1 MAVQKTPHTNS
12 EQNVNSAAMDL
23 EPNQSP
29 HEVGRGEDAK
39 IYENADGAQ
48 TGGTRAFNANAHRDN
63 QPKSIDEGTRMEF
76 EMRGR
81 AQKSDMPGITTH
93 SAAEEQE
100 RQQKVERNNS

>member
-29 HEVGRGEDAK
+29 QDMGRGEDAK

-48 TGGTRAFNANAHRDN
+48 TGGTRAFNANAQRDN
-63 QPKSIDEGTRMEF
+63 QPKSIDEGTRLEY
-76 EMRGR
+76 ETRGH
-81 AQKSDMPGITTH
+81 AQKPDMPGITTH
-93 SAAEEQE
+93 DAGEEQE
-100 RQQKVERNNS
+100 RQRKVERSNS

>member
-29 HEVGRGEDAK
+29 QDVGRGEDAK
-39 IYENADGAQ
+39 LYENADGAQ
-48 TGGTRAFNANAHRDN
+48 TGGDRAFHSNSQRDN
-63 QPKSIDEGTRMEF
+63 QPKSLDEGTRLEA
-76 EMRGR
+76 ENTQRTQR
-81 AQKSDMPGITTH
+81 RDMPGVTVH
-93 SAAEEQE
+93 SAGEERE

>member
-76 EMRGR
+76 ETR
-81 AQKSDMPGITTH
+81 ARPQRTDMPGITTH

-100 RQQKVERNNS
+100 RQQKVERDHS

>member
-48 TGGTRAFNANAHRDN
+48 TGGTRAFNANAKRDN
-63 QPKSIDEGTRMEF
+63 QPKSIDEGTRLEF
-76 EMRGR
+76 ETRRR
-81 AQKSDMPGITTH
+81 AQKTDMPGITTH